1 VLAGTRLRA
10 IIGADHLQEA
20 GPLGYGGIVTGLSGR
35 YATALFEAARD
46 ANALAAVGASLD
58 RLAAARRE
66 SPDLA
71 EVIASP
77 IIDRAGAG
85 RAIAAVADSLELDK
99 LTRNFLGVLAANR
112 RLSAL
117 PAIISGF
124 TRLAADHRGE
134 TTAAV
139 TAAHPL
145 SSEQQGALKDKLKA
159 HLRRDVHIDMTVD
172 PAILGGLIVQI
183 GSRRIDAS
191 IRSKLAAIGAAMK
204 G

>member
-1 VLAGTRLRA
+1 MLAGTRLRA
-10 IIGADHLQEA
+10 ITGADHLQEA

-46 ANALAAVGASLD
+46 AKALAAVSTSLD
-58 RLAAARRE
+58 RLAEARRD
-66 SPDLA
+66 SADLA
-71 EVIASP
+71 EVLASP
-77 IIDRAGAG
+77 ILDRAAAG
-85 RAIAAVADSLELDK
+85 RAVAAVAASLDLDP

-112 RLSAL
+112 RLPAL

-124 TRLAADHRGE
+124 KRLAADSRGE

-145 SSEQQGALKDKLKA
+145 SPAQQEALQGKLKA
-159 HLRRDVHIDMTVD
+159 HLKRDVLIDMTVD